1 MMTGVQTCTPPR
13 HQSSQVLYDLFG
25 MSIICIND
33 AAIEQRS
40 QNGQHEDHFHVTDA
54 EVSHSFQL
62 LVTLG
67 FVSREGRGRF
77 QFVRNVTCAAAIDV
91 DSSVAGLDFEDDDMS
106 SPQLSELRELW
117 I

>member
-1 MMTGVQTCTPPR
+1 MQECRGFFFAVFAR
-13 HQSSQVLYDLFG
+13 RGES
-25 MSIICIND
+25 
-33 AAIEQRS
+33 
-40 QNGQHEDHFHVTDA
+40 VTFC
-54 EVSHSFQL
+54 FQYR
-62 LVTLG
+62 LG